1 MEKLD
6 IYLANIRSRVTFF
19 SIDSGH
25 NFLNALSVTMI
36 TKKTSSLENVDCQ
49 GNKTCRKVQKVFRSR
64 RKTNLHRIEK
74 DELCICWTYDTI
86 LKKEFR
92 FMEDYGYVFVHKLT
106 QFLTTLNFG
115 RNCCLGLIP
124 ENVMNSIFHSF
135 GTAYHWL
142 HRKLEVKIG
151 YTDTERHS

>member
-36 TKKTSSLENVDCQ
+36 TKKTSSLENVDWQ
-49 GNKTCRKVQKVFRSR
+49 GNRTCRKVQKVLRSR
-64 RKTNLHRIEK
+64 RKTYLHCIEK
-74 DELCICWTYDTI
+74 HELCLCWTYDTI
-86 LKKEFR
+86 LKKDFR

-115 RNCCLGLIP
+115 KNCCLGLIP
-124 ENVMNSIFHSF
+124 ENVMNSIFHPF

-142 HRKLEVKIG
+142 HRKLKVKIG
-151 YTDTERHS
+151 YRERHS

>member
-6 IYLANIRSRVTFF
+6 IYLANIRSRVAFF
-19 SIDSGH
+19 SIVSGH

-36 TKKTSSLENVDCQ
+36 TKKSSSLENVDCQ

-64 RKTNLHRIEK
+64 RKTNLHCIEK

-106 QFLTTLNFG
+106 QFLTTLKLWKEFLF
-115 RNCCLGLIP
+115 RFDTRKCHELD
-124 ENVMNSIFHSF
+124 FWSF
-135 GTAYHWL
+135 WYSLPLTSQKTQG
-142 HRKLEVKIG
+142 
-151 YTDTERHS
+151 